1 VVFIFNLFLS
11 FTLFATSY
19 TEVKNIVVTSDKIE
33 QYDIKQDLNNKAIV
47 KAAEIEIKKILGPK
61 GYRTHKSKIIKNVYP
76 QSKKYISSLTPL
88 KLNVE
93 PPNSTATYSVRLS
106 QESLMQLLKTN
117 GMFYSNSAEMKIL
130 PLVVYKDN
138 VDFKNYFWWGGNSPF
153 VSKRGKSF
161 LKNFHKKLTAN
172 LKENKFSVIEPIRKK
187 YFKKIPVEQQFLKL
201 SPSDVKAIAKA
212 IGANMVILGEITV
225 GKGMKVDETYTVG
238 YNIRAVQV
246 EGMKTIST
254 AKEVFTSLPGSFR
267 SSVPQL
273 VKRSHQ
279 NIIAKLGSG
288 FKNIWNEGQMGAKIY
303 TITLKGDLKYKQYK
317 SFKKDLITNIGAVN
331 SINEKNFSPGT
342 IVLELNS
349 PASLKN
355 VAERLKKSKFRKY
368 KVNVSQ
374 DSKSSLELD
383 IQSW

>member
-1 VVFIFNLFLS
+1 MV
-11 FTLFATSY
+11 
-19 TEVKNIVVTSDKIE
+19 
-33 QYDIKQDLNNKAIV
+33 
-47 KAAEIEIKKILGPK
+47 P
-61 GYRTHKSKIIKNVYP
+61 
-76 QSKKYISSLTPL
+76 
-88 KLNVE
+88 
-93 PPNSTATYSVRLS
+93 
-106 QESLMQLLKTN
+106 ESLMQLLKTN

-138 VDFKNYFWWGGNSPF
+138 LYFKNYFWWGGNSPF

-161 LKNFHKKLTAN
+161 LRNFHKKLTAN

-225 GKGMKVDETYTVG
+225 GKGMKVNETYTVG

-279 NIIAKLGSG
+279 SIIAKLGSG

-303 TITLKGDLKYKQYK
+303 TITLNLPTMKKKFKKINIVSSQELKKGTKIAIISTGTIGNLVSKVINDLDSNTEIGHYNMPFIKPLDINRLKTICINYEAIITIEDGCISGGFGSAISEYILDNKYKNTIKILGIPDIFIEHGSVEELHKIAKIDYQTI
-317 SFKKDLITNIGAVN
+317 KK
-331 SINEKNFSPGT
+331 SINE
-342 IVLELNS
+342 L
-349 PASLKN
+349 
-355 VAERLKKSKFRKY
+355 RLS
-368 KVNVSQ
+368 
-374 DSKSSLELD
+374 
-383 IQSW
+383 